1 MIGAADLTAGRRLT
15 RWVPWFA
22 PAAALAFTLAKP
34 SDVGRATGV
43 ITLVVI
49 GVASA
54 RFPRQ
59 AAMALVAALPL
70 DLYGMAGLYRLGV
83 TRVVLSPLRFWPEAV
98 LLGFGLAAAAAFV
111 RSDRRI
117 DALDVVA
124 IAYVA
129 LGTAYLLVPRALVGH
144 GLGAHIHFYGREL
157 GWRSDVMYVA
167 VLIIGRRLPLGPKR
181 RQASTDLARV
191 LVGAGGILAALGL
204 FEFADPSAWN
214 HFATAVLQ
222 VPNYQQQVLNAVS
235 PGTTA
240 SNILVYSTVGG
251 HRFVRVGAF
260 LEYESL
266 GFYLAICLGLCA
278 ELVARGRAL
287 RWGTPLMA
295 LLAVALFLTQTR
307 SAILAG
313 AIAVVLVFLPRAGR
327 RRDGQ
332 GRIGLGLSGV
342 LIVGDILFLVAGV
355 GSRFG
360 GTRVSD
366 TAHASSFSSGLSLFL
381 HHPFGRGLATA
392 AGGGQEV
399 ALKGL
404 ANGFVVTEDQWLQVG
419 TQLGIIGLA
428 LYIAVCVLSVYRLH
442 RADRPDQIA
451 PAGLENAMIGVL
463 IGAAFLQPFINP
475 AVSIT
480 LFLLVGLCIGPPA
493 PSEEEST

>member
-1 MIGAADLTAGRRLT
+1 M
-15 RWVPWFA
+15 PWIAPFVAVSFA
-22 PAAALAFTLAKP
+22 RVTP
-34 SDVGRATGV
+34 SHVSRATGLLALIAIV
-43 ITLVVI
+43 L
-49 GVASA
+49 AST

-59 AAMALVAALPL
+59 AGIALVAALPL

-83 TRVVLSPLRFWPEAV
+83 ARAVLSPLRLWPEAA
-98 LLGFGLAAAAAFV
+98 LLGLGLAAVAAFA

-117 DALDVVA
+117 DTLDLVA

-129 LGTAYLLVPRALVGH
+129 LGTAYLLVPRILVGS
-144 GLGAHIHFYGREL
+144 GVGAQIGFYGREL

-167 VLIIGRRLPLGPKR
+167 VLIIGRRLPFGPVR
-181 RQASTDLARV
+181 TAASTDLARV
-191 LVGAGGILAALGL
+191 VIGAGGILAALGL
-204 FEFADPSAWN
+204 IEFADPSAWN

-240 SNILVYSTVGG
+240 HDILVYSKIGG
-251 HRFVRVGAF
+251 HRFVRIGAL

-266 GFYLAICLGLCA
+266 AFYLAICLGLCA
-278 ELVARGRAL
+278 ELVARGRAR

-295 LLAVALFLTQTR
+295 LLALALFLTQTR

-327 RRDGQ
+327 RPDGQ
-332 GRIGLGLSGV
+332 GRIGLALSGV
-342 LIVGDILFLVAGV
+342 LIVADILFLAGGV

-360 GTRVSD
+360 GTHVSD
-366 TAHASSFSSGLSLFL
+366 AAHASSFSSGLHLFL

-404 ANGFVVTEDQWLQVG
+404 ANGFVVTEDQWLQIG
-419 TQLGIIGLA
+419 TQLGIIGLT
-428 LYIAVCVLSVYRLH
+428 LYIAVCLLSVHRLH
-442 RADRPDQIA
+442 RADRPVRIA

-480 LFLLVGLCIGPPA
+480 LFLLVGVCIGPPA
-493 PSEEEST
+493 PAEGERAP